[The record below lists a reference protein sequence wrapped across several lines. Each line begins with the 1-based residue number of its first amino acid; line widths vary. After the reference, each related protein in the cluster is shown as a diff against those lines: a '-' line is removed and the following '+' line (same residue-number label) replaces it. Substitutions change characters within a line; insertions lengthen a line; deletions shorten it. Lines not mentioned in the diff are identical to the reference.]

1 MVILIAV
8 NYKKYGLSKV
18 NEDYYLTFIGT
29 LAALISSGTN
39 VIIGFILD
47 RISFKLLI
55 TLFSTMTGIFVIL
68 LPMVGTTGRTGFGL
82 S

>member
-1 MVILIAV
+1 MVVLISV

-18 NEDYYLTFIGT
+18 NNDYYLTIVST

-47 RISFKLLI
+47 RISFKWFI
-55 TLFSTMTGIFVIL
+55 TLFSIMTGIFVIL
-68 LPMVGTTGRTGFGL
+68 LPMVGTTGKTGFGL